1 MFAKSAAGKYS
12 LDVLSLEAY
21 YHDTDSVILLGGER
35 KTVQDVACSMVGG
48 AGYVI
53 QRRLAPAPR
62 ARRRIRPT
70 PLVRPAPGAG
80 DARGAADPPGRREG
94 RVGRDPVDNF

>member
-35 KTVQDVACSMVGG
+35 KTVQDVACSMVG
-48 AGYVI
+48 
-53 QRRLAPAPR
+53 APA
-62 ARRRIRPT
+62 T
-70 PLVRPAPGAG
+70 SSNG
-80 DARGAADPPGRREG
+80 DWHRLPSSPPYSAHAFGPSG
-94 RVGRDPVDNF
+94 SWCW